1 MLDIEGV
8 VLHKIISDKDL
19 DNFSKL
25 RSNFFTSLYKPIFR
39 LLNNYYL
46 KIGDVPS
53 FDDLIVANRDPNIL
67 ESIYALQLLST
78 PDVATEHAVSAL
90 IDKYM
95 QDSTLDGIAK
105 ILNKITIS
113 DTSEIKQQIGNLMLE
128 LDSKLNTDENLIYAN
143 QVSIFEEPEVSESK
157 KVPTG
162 ISNWIDA
169 NVGGFFEEDLVLIGG
184 YRGSGKSVVCAN
196 VVVNQYLQGNV
207 GVYFTIEMTGQ
218 ETFGRMMSILSQVRY
233 SKIKL
238 NKLHPEDD
246 LALVKCRANM
256 FENADDLVDQYLEHK
271 DKFKFERELNNTKH
285 LKRDNQ
291 IIIVDD
297 RELTIPTIDFTIQK
311 LKAVH
316 GDALRVVVVDYVN
329 QVSLGS
335 NNGDMYDWKDQL
347 TVSKQLK
354 NIARKHRITMV
365 SPYQIDESGAARLSK
380 GILDACDL
388 ALILSQ
394 EEGGMVFSCSKSRAS
409 KSTFKCKV
417 GFTSDTLTID
427 PVEIPLEAEK
437 EGEEKPSK
445 KSKFSKAKLGDDDI

>member
-1 MLDIEGV
+1 MLDIEGI

-25 RSNFFTSLYKPIFR
+25 RSNFFSRLYQPLFR
-39 LLNNYYL
+39 LLNSYYL
-46 KIGDVPS
+46 KFGDVPS
-53 FDDLIVANRDPNIL
+53 FDNLIVANRDPNVL
-67 ESIYALQLLST
+67 ESIHALQLLNT
-78 PDVATEHAVSAL
+78 PDVPTDHAVSAL

-95 QDSTLDGIAK
+95 QDATLDGIAK
-105 ILNKITIS
+105 ILNRITTS

-128 LDSKLNTDENLIYAN
+128 LDSKLNTDENVIYAN
-143 QVSIFEEPEVSESK
+143 QVSIFEEEQISEAK

-218 ETFGRMMSILSQVRY
+218 ETFGRIMSILSQVRY

-246 LALVKCRANM
+246 LALVKVRADM
-256 FENADDLVDQYLEHK
+256 FENASNLIDEYIDHK
-271 DKFKFERELNNTKH
+271 DKFKFERELINTKH
-285 LKRDNQ
+285 LKRNNQ
-291 IIIVDD
+291 VIIVDD

-316 GDALRVVVVDYVN
+316 GDNLRVVVVDYVN

-335 NNGDMYDWKDQL
+335 SSSDMYDWKDQL

-354 NIARKHRITMV
+354 NIARKHRVTMV

-388 ALILSQ
+388 ALILHQ
-394 EEGGMVFSCSKSRAS
+394 EEDGMVFSCSKSRAS

-417 GFTSDTLTID
+417 GFNADTLTID
-427 PVEIPLEAEK
+427 PAEIPLEAPKEK
-437 EGEEKPSK
+437 EEKK
-445 KSKFSKAKLGDDDI
+445 KSNKFTKAKLGDDDI